1 MSEWIVCRKDKIV
14 NAENI
19 GNTEYC
25 FLYDRGNKFLN
36 DKIVLNT
43 EYYFIILDLSL
54 IHIYALRGSLRG
66 FINPVARI
74 RS

>member
-43 EYYFIILDLSL
+43 EYYFIILD
-54 IHIYALRGSLRG
+54 
-66 FINPVARI
+66 
-74 RS
+74 